1 MSLLS
6 ICMSSIALLQPF
18 SIVFCAYHI
27 RLFWSAS
34 LSNKE
39 ILLLQGICATT
50 SCTISKSGQHSANFR
65 IYLIFLG
72 ENPDISG
79 KASFK
84 SSTRKYHPIFILSHP
99 LSIIQFFFPAILLIF
114 IIFKNVL
121 LSMEQNTVFQ
131 KAPKPNEKCF
141 LIPFRCRYLPFTCSP
156 APISHRLLYGQS
168 PETYRTLSPSQ
179 SHTHSPADTSHPWP
193 G

>member
-39 ILLLQGICATT
+39 ILLLHGICATT
-50 SCTISKSGQHSANFR
+50 RCTISKSGQHSANFR

-99 LSIIQFFFPAILLIF
+99 LSIIQFFFPAIHLIF

-121 LSMEQNTVFQ
+121 LSKSTETKRKNQ
-131 KAPKPNEKCF
+131 CF
-141 LIPFRCRYLPFTCSP
+141 LIPFLYRYLPFTCSP
-156 APISHRLLYGQS
+156 SPISHRLLYAPS

-179 SHTHSPADTSHPWP
+179 SHTRSPAGTSHPWP